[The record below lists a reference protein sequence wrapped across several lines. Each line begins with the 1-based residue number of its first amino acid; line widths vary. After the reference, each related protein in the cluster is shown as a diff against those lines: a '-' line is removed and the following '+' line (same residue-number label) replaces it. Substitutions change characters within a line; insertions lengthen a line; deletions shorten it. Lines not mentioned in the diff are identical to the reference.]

1 MSAKAPFSIDLGTDD
16 PLQVGGWDQLE
27 ELGDDQAAQIFQ
39 GELDTASMYRAT
51 FASPNGRAVLNDL
64 LEIFF
69 KPDIIRADDPP
80 GSFAPGI
87 RQGQARVVKRIL
99 FMIEFANTGGGK
111 LTGGGITPP
120 EE

>member
-1 MSAKAPFSIDLGTDD
+1 MCTKAPFSIDMGGGD
-16 PLQVGGWDQLE
+16 PLELGGWKDID
-27 ELGDDQAAQIFQ
+27 ELGDDQAAKIFQ
-39 GELDTASMYRAT
+39 GELDTASMYRTT

-64 LEIFF
+64 LGIFF
-69 KPDIIRADDPP
+69 KPDIIRLDDPP

-87 RQGQARVVKRIL
+87 RQGQALVVKRIL

-111 LTGGGITPP
+111 LTGGGVIPP